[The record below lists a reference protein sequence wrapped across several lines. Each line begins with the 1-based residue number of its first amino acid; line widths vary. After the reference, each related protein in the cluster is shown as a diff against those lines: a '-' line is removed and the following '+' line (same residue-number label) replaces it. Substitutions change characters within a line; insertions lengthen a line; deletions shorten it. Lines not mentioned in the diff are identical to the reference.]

1 MSFLILKAYF
11 QLLRFERYLQRK
23 DFAALYAAVRNEPQ
37 KARTPTS
44 PEQICAAL
52 NVASIWYWKPVLCLQ
67 RSAAATCLL
76 RRSGFPAQMVLGAQQ
91 VPFRTHAWVELF
103 GRVVNDRQY
112 TPEMYSVLDRC

>member
-1 MSFLILKAYF
+1 VSFLILKAYF
-11 QLLRFERYLQRK
+11 QLLRFELYLWQR
-23 DFAALYAAVRNEPQ
+23 DFGALYTAVRNEPQ
-37 KARTPTS
+37 RARTTIS
-44 PEQICAAL
+44 PEQVCAAL
-52 NVASIWYWKPVLCLQ
+52 NVVCIWYWKPVLCLQ

-76 RRSGFPAQMVLGAQQ
+76 RRNGLPAQMVLGTQH